1 MDSADRA
8 HNQACGASY
17 RGVGQIAGTG
27 AASEGVN
34 LADLEPLTTL
44 LVRTANT
51 LYRVVV
57 VRGMSVLIKGGR
69 SFPEIRNGDLLSFGT
84 HGFRFGWIGVGLRME
99 IHSGGRCVVTSPVRE
114 VSIEPRMSPARP
126 Q

>member
-1 MDSADRA
+1 MDSANRA
-8 HNQACGASY
+8 HNQASGAEH
-17 RGVGQIAGTG
+17 RGVGLLAGTR
-27 AASEGVN
+27 APSEGVN

-44 LVRTANT
+44 IVRTANT

-84 HGFRFGWIGVGLRME
+84 SGLRFGWIGVGLRME
-99 IHSGGRCVVTSPVRE
+99 IHSGSRCIVTSPVCE